1 MRINGIEAAMKHVLG
16 KGFLL
21 PRCTL
26 GATTMDPLSHYNNR
40 KWIPFRIL
48 QLQTEAI
55 SNSLLPKELAN

>member
-1 MRINGIEAAMKHVLG
+1 MKHVLG

-26 GATTMDPLSHYNNR
+26 GAITMNPLSRHNNR
-40 KWIPFRIL
+40 KWIPFHIL

-55 SNSLLPKELAN
+55 SNLLLPKEAAN